1 MLSAVHAPPRLRPL
15 AIGEIVDTAVS
26 IYRAH
31 AVSLLRI
38 VALIIVPLQAL
49 AFVVG
54 VATIDHPDQ
63 IFGGGF
69 DGESAR
75 QTDVMS
81 GGEVVGN
88 IVVSIL
94 STVAVMLT
102 VAACFRATS
111 SAYLGTEPDPRESLR
126 YAWSRIGSLIWL
138 LIIMSFL
145 LFFAF
150 LALFVPGVWL
160 SVSWSMAIPVILVE
174 QARGWGALKRS
185 YNLVRGRW
193 WQTLLALIVA
203 FVLAAIVQFVLAFLV
218 GLVVIVGDTDSVV
231 LAVFLN
237 TVTSAISSI
246 VTTPFIAAI
255 FVLVYY
261 DLRVRKEGYDL
272 ELMASGLG
280 EALPT
285 GNAPPPPPPPPAA
298 PPPPPPP
305 PAPPSPPPPPA

>member
-31 AVSLLRI
+31 AVSLFRI

-54 VATIDHPDQ
+54 VATIDDPQQ

-69 DGESAR
+69 DGSGSLQAPDTSAA
-75 QTDVMS
+75 
-81 GGEVVGN
+81 EVIGN
-88 IVVSIL
+88 IGVSIL
-94 STVAVMLT
+94 STVAVLLT
-102 VAACFRATS
+102 VAACFQATRD
-111 SAYLGTEPDPRESLR
+111 AYLGSEPDPRESLR
-126 YAWSRIGSLIWL
+126 YAWSRIGSLVWL
-138 LIIMSFL
+138 IVLMGFL

-150 LALFVPGVWL
+150 LALVVPGIWL

-174 QARGWGALKRS
+174 RARGWNALKRS
-185 YNLVRGRW
+185 FQLVRGRW

-237 TVTSAISSI
+237 TVTSAISSVI
-246 VTTPFIAAI
+246 TTPFIAAI
-255 FVLVYY
+255 YVLVYY

-280 EALPT
+280 DAPPAGSALPPPPPPPMQAPPPPPPT
-285 GNAPPPPPPPPAA
+285 APPPPPPPE
-298 PPPPPPP
+298 
-305 PAPPSPPPPPA
+305 